1 MHSIRRFVAASLFA
15 CALPAGAAEWLPVPG
30 APDLAIDTGSL
41 LQERAQVAAWI
52 RWWGRAPLLADPVPA
67 GRVHRTVLRTAFDCS
82 RRTVRVL
89 AAHAYDSRGAPV
101 FMSSVPGPE
110 QPVRGDELAWAYDA
124 VCEAARA
131 GGRF

>member
-1 MHSIRRFVAASLFA
+1 MPAVRRFVAASLCA
-15 CALPAGAAEWLPVPG
+15 CACAAGAAEWQPVPG
-30 APDLAIDTGSL
+30 APDLSVDTTSL
-41 LQERAQVAAWI
+41 QQERSQVAAWI
-52 RWWGRAPLLADPVPA
+52 RWWGRAPLGAAPA
-67 GRVHRTVLRTAFDCS
+67 PTARVHRTVLRTAFDCS

-89 AAHAYDSRGAPV
+89 AAHAYDSRGAAV

-110 QPVRGDELAWAYDA
+110 QPVRGEELTWAYDA